1 MTHAAPADVPSRTD
15 PTVWRASRLIGGP
28 WGRYAVATSWWTP
41 LRAILLLA
49 SFTLLLAYG
58 QKAPCADGNW
68 TGNKQYTHVC
78 YSDVIPLWGAE
89 RLDVGAVPY
98 RDNAVEYP
106 VLTGGFMW
114 ATAGI
119 TRGVQAI
126 LDTDNAGVVFAVITS
141 IGLAACGLLAVAG
154 TVGAAGRRPYDAAIF
169 ALSPLLIFHAYS
181 NWDLLAIAL
190 ASCALW
196 AWARD
201 KPVAA
206 GILIG
211 LGTAAKLYPIFLLLP
226 IAILA
231 FRTARYRA
239 AVWCAGTAVAIWLA
253 VNLPFAAGY
262 YSGWREFY
270 AFSADRD
277 AEASTF
283 WYIGHY
289 LATTG
294 IGNGYAPGWSPPG
307 VAVALVLI
315 LALAAVTALGLLAPT
330 RPRMAQLAFL
340 AVFAFL
346 ITTKVWSP
354 QYSLWLVPL
363 VALARPRWRITLLWQ
378 FSEIAVWIVTLFW
391 LLGFNDSSHAT
402 DYGWLMLTLLIR
414 DGFLLVIAGLIVYEM
429 WHPEADVVRATG
441 LDDPGGGPFDGAPDV
456 WRQRLLDR
464 AAHRRTAVTQHE
476 PIDVEI
482 HHS

>member
-1 MTHAAPADVPSRTD
+1 MTHAAPAEVPSRND

-28 WGRYAVATSWWTP
+28 WGRYAVASSWWTP
-41 LRAILLLA
+41 LRALLLLA
-49 SFTLLLAYG
+49 SFTLLLGYF

-68 TGNKQYTHVC
+68 TANKQYTHVC

-126 LDTDNAGVVFAVITS
+126 FDAPNAGVVFAVITC
-141 IGLAACGLLAVAG
+141 IGLAVCGLLAVAG

-169 ALSPLLIFHAYS
+169 ALSPLLVFHAYS

-196 AWARD
+196 AWARE

-206 GILIG
+206 GVLLG

-239 AVWCAGTAVAIWLA
+239 AVWCAGTAS
-253 VNLPFAAGY
+253 FR
-262 YSGWREFY
+262 S
-270 AFSADRD
+270 
-277 AEASTF
+277 
-283 WYIGHY
+283 
-289 LATTG
+289 
-294 IGNGYAPGWSPPG
+294 
-307 VAVALVLI
+307 
-315 LALAAVTALGLLAPT
+315 
-330 RPRMAQLAFL
+330 
-340 AVFAFL
+340 
-346 ITTKVWSP
+346 
-354 QYSLWLVPL
+354 
-363 VALARPRWRITLLWQ
+363 
-378 FSEIAVWIVTLFW
+378 
-391 LLGFNDSSHAT
+391 
-402 DYGWLMLTLLIR
+402 
-414 DGFLLVIAGLIVYEM
+414 
-429 WHPEADVVRATG
+429 
-441 LDDPGGGPFDGAPDV
+441 
-456 WRQRLLDR
+456 R
-464 AAHRRTAVTQHE
+464 AATWLSTVRTETWRRSAISRLRSRSASAQRTSASRSVT
-476 PIDVEI
+476 PARASRSGMTSPSPVI
-482 HHS
+482 HALCFAIGAQRYGSGIRTKIRAPHG